1 MSATGDLMDSLD
13 EERIKLTKQR
23 EAYQIAV
30 NRIDDFF
37 EYSNESKKD
46 REFIHGVLGTL
57 TKTLSN
63 IE

>member
-1 MSATGDLMDSLD
+1 MSATGDMMD
-13 EERIKLTKQR
+13 EMEREIIKLRKQR
-23 EAYQIAV
+23 EAYQIAT

-37 EYSNESKKD
+37 EYSNESKAD
-46 REFIHGVLGTL
+46 RKFIHNVLDTL

>member
-1 MSATGDLMDSLD
+1 MSATGDLIDGM
-13 EERIKLTKQR
+13 EEEIIKLRKQR

-37 EYSNESKKD
+37 EYANESKKD
-46 REFIHGVLGTL
+46 RKFIHGVLDTL